1 MYFCLVCGGSMGTC
15 FCSPQ
20 SYSSSSFSE
29 SWGTHPTTTHPSA
42 SSPYPT
48 LQSSPTYQPVH
59 HSSTYQSMHHS
70 PTYQTAAS
78 LVNSSPSYGTVV
90 LAGPGSPYQWGEVSS
105 TQDLAAAAY
114 IREFEEAYRGI
125 PSTCHQQQQQQIAM
139 DDSLCQQQID
149 CFQQY
154 PLDTEFFQP
163 NQIFQLDQ
171 PLSDSLPD
179 NNNRYGGVDG
189 RFNNPAFDNS
199 TLANSIRFDGPDA
212 GRTILPDIHYGGG
225 ESEFRRGAA
234 ACKFSALSSSGQEKM
249 EFVNPGGDYPDL
261 YTAAPT
267 PPCNQRTNSSSL
279 HFQPSPSNYGG
290 STAAHL
296 EFGGGEGESWRFH
309 HATATAVPAAVTN
322 ATVKAIKK
330 DMTEMDFDQFL

>member
-1 MYFCLVCGGSMGTC
+1 MGTC

-29 SWGTHPTTTHPSA
+29 SWGTHPTSPYPTTTHPSA

-59 HSSTYQSMHHS
+59 HSPTYQPVHHS

-90 LAGPGSPYQWGEVSS
+90 QAGPGSPYQWGEVSS

-125 PSTCHQQQQQQIAM
+125 PSTCHQQQQQQQQISM

-171 PLSDSLPD
+171 PLSESLPD
-179 NNNRYGGVDG
+179 NNNRYGVDG
-189 RFNNPAFDNS
+189 RFNNPAFDSS

-212 GRTILPDIHYGGG
+212 GRTILPDLHYGGG
-225 ESEFRRGAA
+225 DSDFRKGAAAA
-234 ACKFSALSSSGQEKM
+234 ACKFSALSYSGQEKM
-249 EFVNPGGDYPDL
+249 EYGNPGGDYPDL

-267 PPCNQRTNSSSL
+267 PAPCNQRTNSSSL
-279 HFQPSPSNYGG
+279 HFQTSPSNYGG
-290 STAAHL
+290 PSAQL
-296 EFGGGEGESWRFH
+296 EFGGGEGEGWRFH
-309 HATATAVPAAVTN
+309 HATASVTN

-330 DMTEMDFDQFL
+330 DMTEVDFDQFL